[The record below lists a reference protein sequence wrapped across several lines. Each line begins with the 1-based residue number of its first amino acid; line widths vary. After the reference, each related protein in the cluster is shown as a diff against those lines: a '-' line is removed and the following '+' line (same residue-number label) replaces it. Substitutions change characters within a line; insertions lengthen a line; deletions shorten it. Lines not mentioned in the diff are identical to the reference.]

1 MHTKVLTS
9 LLLTTFIA
17 TSLLRSVST
26 SYQGGGRLTRQ
37 AQAGPQQERMQ
48 RSSSGGPIRREWPG
62 HLSEDQKDLV
72 AQFLP
77 YLRTGRRNDTHV
89 LLAFSVRPFQ
99 MILVEGWAPSERE
112 RHSQSVKRTNR
123 CASPSAKLA
132 VQMKRQAKH

>member
-17 TSLLRSVST
+17 ASLLRSVST
-26 SYQGGGRLTRQ
+26 SYQGGGRLSRQ
-37 AQAGPQQERMQ
+37 AKAGPQQERMQ

-77 YLRTGRRNDTHV
+77 YLRTEFAGRVQDPEAHYPSWMDFGRRSSED
-89 LLAFSVRPFQ
+89 L
-99 MILVEGWAPSERE
+99 EGEA
-112 RHSQSVKRTNR
+112 
-123 CASPSAKLA
+123 
-132 VQMKRQAKH
+132 